1 MTRVEAFVEVRRVM
15 FDLGIKN
22 EDCERLLVAILAYGH
37 AAAGEMLNEFLV
49 GLPEARRVDWYLNRL

>member
-1 MTRVEAFVEVRRVM
+1 M